1 MVKYKF
7 TFLIPESFIVK
18 YKFTFS
24 VPASFYAKYK
34 SILIIFRQKS
44 IKVNKNITT
53 HVGLT
58 AISNPFL
65 GKKAPF

>member
-7 TFLIPESFIVK
+7 TFLVPESFIVK

-24 VPASFYAKYK
+24 VPASFYDKYK
-34 SILIIFRQKS
+34 SILTIFRHNS
-44 IKVNKNITT
+44 IKVNKNINT

-58 AISNPFL
+58 AISNTFS
-65 GKKAPF
+65 GEKAPF

>member
-7 TFLIPESFIVK
+7 TFLVPESFIVK

-24 VPASFYAKYK
+24 VPASFYDKYK
-34 SILIIFRQKS
+34 SILTIFRQKS
-44 IKVNKNITT
+44 IKVNKNINT

-58 AISNPFL
+58 TIGNTIL
-65 GKKAPF
+65 GEKAPF